1 MKVVHYFLTGLLFVC
16 AYLFFPFSSTS
27 MATAAEGHITKE
39 ANAYVTDVQ
48 LYSQYVENPQTSF
61 DVFESVSV
69 HYDWAVPDDV
79 KIANGDQMVFQLPNQ
94 LKIADGIDTFN
105 VHVSENDDTVVGV
118 AAVNKSDQTVTITF
132 NDYFETNVKD
142 KVGTLAFWTNWN
154 WQQQN
159 TVEINDLN
167 ELDFGY
173 ATVPI
178 RVTNV
183 GPADDESI
191 GKYGWIDVENNVI
204 EWRVR
209 INYAKDS
216 LTNVVYEDILGE
228 GQRLV
233 SDVNVQ
239 YGQFND
245 DLEVSFTKTT
255 DRQAT
260 IEKTDR
266 GFKVALGDLNKLSAY
281 ISYKTAPTGTLNNEY
296 ENTGKLTAQGENI
309 ATQTVWTPKSGASGT
324 GSGKPTAT
332 FSVMKQWQDDNDEAG
347 KRPDSI
353 EVKLYQNDQPTD
365 KTVVLNEDDGW
376 FATFKGLA
384 KYDKDDVAY
393 RYSVKEVDVPEG
405 YTSTVDGAV
414 ITNTYEKQPTPEPP
428 ATTTVSGKKIW
439 KDNDN
444 QDGKRPTSITV
455 YLLADGE
462 KVGSKSVTAKDD
474 WTYEFT
480 NLPKYH
486 DDALIEYRV
495 DEQKV
500 DGYRTK
506 IVGNN
511 LVNTYKPA
519 TTAVSGKKI
528 WKDNDNQDGKRPES
542 IIVSLFANNKKV
554 DEKRVTAKSN
564 WTYRFAD
571 LPKYVDGQLIQ
582 YHVDEQKV
590 AGYRTTIEGYDIVN
604 THKPKTTTI
613 PIVKKWE
620 DQSNAAQKRPEDIT
634 VVLLANGKTIETKQ
648 LNAQMNWQYT
658 FENMPVYKNGQ
669 KIDYQI
675 VEVPV
680 PAYKTSIDGFTITNY
695 YMTTVTNNNPPA
707 ITPNPGGTGQPPF
720 TTTYERPT
728 TTLPQYASTVTQQLP
743 TTMLDQS
750 ARSQSGW
757 NTPAASTMPVTT
769 SSTVLPSTTQ
779 PAYAS
784 TQFATNTANN
794 QMLPQTGERST
805 LISIIGAILILGS
818 IAIFAIRK
826 RRVVA

>member
-1 MKVVHYFLTGLLFVC
+1 M
-16 AYLFFPFSSTS
+16 
-27 MATAAEGHITKE
+27 
-39 ANAYVTDVQ
+39 
-48 LYSQYVENPQTSF
+48 
-61 DVFESVSV
+61 
-69 HYDWAVPDDV
+69 
-79 KIANGDQMVFQLPNQ
+79 
-94 LKIADGIDTFN
+94 
-105 VHVSENDDTVVGV
+105 
-118 AAVNKSDQTVTITF
+118 TITF

-142 KVGTLAFWTNWN
+142 KAGTLAFWTNWN

-167 ELDFGY
+167 ALDFGY

-216 LTNVVYEDILGE
+216 LMNVVYEDILGE

-233 SDVNVQ
+233 GDVNVQ

-260 IEKTDR
+260 VEKTGR
-266 GFKVALGDLNKLSAY
+266 GFKVAVGDLNRLSAY
-281 ISYKTAPTGTLNNEY
+281 ISYKTAPTSTLNNEY

-365 KTVVLNEDDGW
+365 KTVVLNEDNGW

-414 ITNTYEKQPTPEPP
+414 ITNTYKKQPTPEPP

-444 QDGKRPTSITV
+444 QDGKRP
-455 YLLADGE
+455 
-462 KVGSKSVTAKDD
+462 
-474 WTYEFT
+474 
-480 NLPKYH
+480 
-486 DDALIEYRV
+486 
-495 DEQKV
+495 
-500 DGYRTK
+500 
-506 IVGNN
+506 
-511 LVNTYKPA
+511 
-519 TTAVSGKKI
+519 
-528 WKDNDNQDGKRPES
+528 ES
-542 IIVSLFANNKKV
+542 IIVSLFANDKKV
-554 DEKRVTAKSN
+554 DEKRITAKSN

-571 LPKYVDGQLIQ
+571 LPKYADGQLIQ
-582 YHVDEQKV
+582 YRVDEQKV
-590 AGYRTTIEGYDIVN
+590 AGYRTTVKGYDIVN

-620 DQSNAAQKRPEDIT
+620 DQSNAAQQRPEDIT
-634 VVLLANGKTIETKQ
+634 VVLLANGKAIETKQ

-680 PAYKTSIDGFTITNY
+680 P
-695 YMTTVTNNNPPA
+695 
-707 ITPNPGGTGQPPF
+707 
-720 TTTYERPT
+720 
-728 TTLPQYASTVTQQLP
+728 
-743 TTMLDQS
+743 
-750 ARSQSGW
+750 
-757 NTPAASTMPVTT
+757 
-769 SSTVLPSTTQ
+769 
-779 PAYAS
+779 
-784 TQFATNTANN
+784 
-794 QMLPQTGERST
+794 
-805 LISIIGAILILGS
+805 
-818 IAIFAIRK
+818 
-826 RRVVA
+826 